1 MENNNNN
8 KGESFHGCFKIIEN
22 FVCKH
27 YFNTKGKKNKSE
39 YTLLCDMNMFLTWI
53 EG

>member
-27 YFNTKGKKNKSE
+27 YFNTKGKKISQNIL
-39 YTLLCDMNMFLTWI
+39 YYVI
-53 EG
+53 